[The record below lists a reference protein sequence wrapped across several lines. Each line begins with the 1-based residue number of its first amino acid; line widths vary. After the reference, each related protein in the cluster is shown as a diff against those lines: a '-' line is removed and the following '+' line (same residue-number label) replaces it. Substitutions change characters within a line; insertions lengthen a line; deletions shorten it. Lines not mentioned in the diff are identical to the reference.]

1 VRASQQVASPVCPHR
16 FLHHRRVTRSDGV
29 PEGLAPVPCPQ
40 MPLAQ
45 PGVHAAVGFGGVG
58 KKYLRR
64 CCPHERRRT
73 ILPVLS
79 RAGEQW
85 AVAVLTE
92 AGEVPRLVPLTEDEG
107 RHLLG
112 DGVRDRSE
120 EHTSELQSRFDL
132 VCRLLLEKKKKIEKR

>member
-1 VRASQQVASPVCPHR
+1 
-16 FLHHRRVTRSDGV
+16 
-29 PEGLAPVPCPQ
+29 

-45 PGVHAAVGFGGVG
+45 PGVHAAVRFGGVG

-85 AVAVLTE
+85 SVAVLTE
-92 AGEVPRLVPLTEDEG
+92 AGEVPRLVPLSEAEG
-107 RHLLG
+107 RHHLG
-112 DGVRDRSE
+112 DGVTDAEAEIAEHFIARVGVVEDRAAE
-120 EHTSELQSRFDL
+120 
-132 VCRLLLEKKKKIEKR
+132 